1 MDLYKTIRE
10 LMDEREKI
18 DLVIAQ
24 LETVYRKEPV
34 RETAAPGTGP
44 RRRGRKG
51 MSDAERMQVSQRMR
65 NYWEKKR
72 QNGEAPPV
80 PERRAA
86 SA

>member
-24 LETVYRKEPV
+24 LESVYRKDPSREP
-34 RETAAPGTGP
+34 TASSNAGP

-65 NYWEKKR
+65 NYWEKR
-72 QNGEAPPV
+72 RRDQDGENQAS
-80 PERRAA
+80 AA